1 MVSCLIIRIESPQLF
16 VIYLLFQSG
25 LIVIFIGL
33 LGGVWYAYILFLV
46 FLGGILILFVYARS
60 LAAEVKLDYRVNKY
74 FIVLFRGLFMV
85 LLIRI
90 RSTDEYLGGFN
101 NLNIEGDIIK
111 ELVSIFRGA
120 LYLYVV
126 IYLLI
131 ALYNVCWIIKIFE
144 GPLQKFTLSNS

>member
-33 LGGVWYAYILFLV
+33 LGGVWYAYVLFLV
-46 FLGGILILFVYARS
+46 FLGGMLILFVYARS

-74 FIVLFRGLFMV
+74 FIVLFRGLSMV
-85 LLIRI
+85 LLIKT
-90 RSTDEYLGGFN
+90 RSTNIYLGGSDNF
-101 NLNIEGDIIK
+101 NIEGDIIK

-126 IYLLI
+126 VYLLI